1 MTVIVAP
8 SLVFPSKRLLPDE
21 RRLACGAALTT
32 AVVLL
37 SSVQLDRFKRA
48 DAPTLMPV
56 GLLLIM
62 TLSKLPVG
70 VPLPVILTPIDVL
83 RLITE
88 SRTLTNA
95 LLPISNPVGRPSSLT
110 RSRTPAT
117 KPVDVCTVIPD
128 TAQVLMFVSLTKRL
142 PAVAVWFTKMP

>member
-88 SRTLTNA
+88 SRTLMNA
-95 LLPISNPVGRPSSLT
+95 L
-110 RSRTPAT
+110 RSEEHTSELQSPCKLVCRLLLEKNTSKRGAT
-117 KPVDVCTVIPD
+117 K
-128 TAQVLMFVSLTKRL
+128 AW
-142 PAVAVWFTKMP
+142 AHE